1 MTTIVY
7 HHKSKTIAWDS
18 RATSGNV
25 IASDEDQKM
34 IEVNGVKFWLCG
46 SVADERLLI
55 DMYFGEKSEVVP
67 EANALALDGNELF
80 LVGVNDDALLW
91 KQPLRYD
98 KALGSGGDFA
108 LSAMRLGLS
117 AKEAV
122 EHAKTLDCYTGGE
135 VHVMEIDNG

>member
-1 MTTIVY
+1 MTTIAY
-7 HHKSKTIAWDS
+7 HHNTKTIAWDS

-25 IASDEDQKM
+25 ITSDTDKKM

-55 DMYFGEKSEVVP
+55 DMYFGEKSEVIP
-67 EANALALDGNELF
+67 ETNAFAWDGDELF
-80 LVGVNDDALLW
+80 LVGVNDEALLW

-98 KALGSGGDFA
+98 KVLGSGGDFA

-135 VHVMEIDNG
+135 VQVMELE

>member
-1 MTTIVY
+1 MTTIAY
-7 HHKSKTIAWDS
+7 NHDTKTIAWDS

-25 IASDEDQKM
+25 IASDSDQKM
-34 IEVNGVKFWLCG
+34 IEVNGVKFWLAG

-55 DMYFGEKSEVVP
+55 DMYFGEKSEVIP
-67 EANALALDGNELF
+67 EANAFAWDGENLF
-80 LVGVNDDALLW
+80 LVGVNDEALLW
-91 KQPLRYD
+91 RQPLRYD

-122 EHAKTLDCYTGGE
+122 EHAKKLDCYTGGE
-135 VHVMEIDNG
+135 VHVMELE

>member
-1 MTTIVY
+1 MTTIAY

-25 IASDEDQKM
+25 IASDNDQKM
-34 IEVNGVKFWLCG
+34 VEVNEVKFWLSG

-55 DMYFGEKSEVVP
+55 DMYFGEKSEVIP
-67 EANALALDGNELF
+67 EANAFVWDGDELF
-80 LVGVNDDALLW
+80 LIGVNDEALLW

-98 KALGSGGDFA
+98 KVLGSGGDFA

-117 AKEAV
+117 AKESV

-135 VHVMEIDNG
+135 VHVMELE

>member
-1 MTTIVY
+1 MTTIAY
-7 HHKSKTIAWDS
+7 KHDTKTIAWDS

-25 IASDEDQKM
+25 ITSDTDKKM

-55 DMYFGEKSEVVP
+55 DMYFGEKSEVIP
-67 EANALALDGNELF
+67 ETNAFAWDGDELF
-80 LVGVNDDALLW
+80 LVGVNDEALLW

-108 LSAMRLGLS
+108 LSAMRLGMD

-135 VHVMEIDNG
+135 VHVMELE

>member
-1 MTTIVY
+1 MTTIAY

-25 IASDEDQKM
+25 IASDSDQKM
-34 IEVNGVKFWLCG
+34 VEVNGVKFWLCG

-55 DMYFGEKSEVVP
+55 GMRFGEKSEVIP
-67 EANALALDGNELF
+67 EANAFALDGYELF
-80 LVGVNDDALLW
+80 LVGVNDEALLW

-108 LSAMRLGLS
+108 LSAMRLGLN

-135 VHVMEIDNG
+135 VHVMELE

>member
-1 MTTIVY
+1 MTTIAY
-7 HHKSKTIAWDS
+7 HHATKTIAWDS

-25 IASDEDQKM
+25 IASDTDQKM
-34 IEVNGVKFWLCG
+34 TEINGVKFWLSG
-46 SVADERLLI
+46 SIADEGLLI
-55 DMYFGEKSEVVP
+55 DMYFGKSSEVIP
-67 EANALALDGNELF
+67 ETNAFAWDGDDLF
-80 LVGVNDDALLW
+80 LVGVNGDALLW

-135 VHVMEIDNG
+135 VHVMELE